1 MHSMGAILTAVPF
14 KFITSDHHWI
24 HHITRWAATS
34 YYSRVIPCFFTPL
47 IGVTTPVTHCFRPFI
62 VAMTPWKHLGIE
74 AHGKPWVLW
83 ESANQAAWNR
93 EIFSS
98 SRTSHVPYRSRGGN
112 IPWKTTKLFIFTS
125 VQQFYNPSV
134 FFSRRFR
141 FSVSCIHKYLYLYI
155 YENIFTLYSL
165 TVWGKNSSPIV
176 ISRFSRFSS
185 VSQPPRQLL
194 FYNRDT
200 QTSTCQSTICIQTGT
215 WLSAAWHASH
225 VFFLPARHGAYF
237 GTKLVCL

>member
-1 MHSMGAILTAVPF
+1 MGAILTAVPF

-24 HHITRWAATS
+24 HHIARWAATS

-47 IGVTTPVTHCFRPFI
+47 IGVTSPVTHCFRPFI

-74 AHGKPWVLW
+74 AQGKPWVLW

-98 SRTSHVPYRSRGGN
+98 SRTSHVPHRSTGGN

-125 VQQFYNPSV
+125 VQQFYNLC
-134 FFSRRFR
+134 FFSPGGSGSTFH
-141 FSVSCIHKYLYLYI
+141 VYINIYTVYI
-155 YENIFTLYSL
+155 YMKIYSHYIHSPFEE
-165 TVWGKNSSPIV
+165 KNSSPIV
-176 ISRFSRFSS
+176 ISRFSS